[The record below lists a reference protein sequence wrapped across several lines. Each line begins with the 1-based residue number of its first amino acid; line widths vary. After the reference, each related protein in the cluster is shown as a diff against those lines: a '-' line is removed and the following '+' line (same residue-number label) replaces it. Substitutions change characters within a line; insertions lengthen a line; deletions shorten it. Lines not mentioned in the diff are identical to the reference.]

1 MRRLTPVASERRL
14 MVLDSAS
21 MYFRAFHGVP
31 DTFRAPDG
39 SLVNAVRGFLDMTAT
54 LLRLHPPRRVVE
66 FVGYLL
72 FVVLFLETMDSCR
85 NGTAS

>member
-1 MRRLTPVASERRL
+1 MKIARPARAAFFAVLALACLVAL
-14 MVLDSAS
+14 GFGLAL
-21 MYFRAFHGVP
+21 RAW
-31 DTFRAPDG
+31 DD
-39 SLVNAVRGFLDMTAT
+39 
-54 LLRLHPPRRVVE
+54 PPRRVVE